1 MYFSLFRIL
10 FIDFVVFI
18 KILYYL
24 IWYFVDLNKNEFV
37 ILMLSIYNIL
47 FILDIKC
54 IRLNRSFFY
63 IIN

>member
-10 FIDFVVFI
+10 FIDFVIFI

-24 IWYFVDLNKNEFV
+24 FWYFVDLNKNEFV

>member
-10 FIDFVVFI
+10 FIDFVIFI